1 MMIGTNKGMRVADIN
16 DQDGSLMYGPLIFE
30 SSQPVYDFT
39 ARDRFIWCASGV
51 GTDAGLVRVDMGTTV
66 EGETITG
73 GYANQLR
80 FAYANDLQY
89 AHGVTNNTTAVGF
102 IGTTNRLAFCTAQ
115 LGATVGYVYFEHAT
129 NLVSTGYLTTGAVRY
144 GTLEPKN
151 FKFVRARGDYT
162 HGAMDIQ
169 TVESNNDI
177 YNVITYNASVGT
189 PEAAT
194 TQPEG
199 SHEYLS
205 YKFTLSRSASDNSK
219 GPVFKGYQ
227 VKALP
232 ATARQR
238 LLQFPLWCFDIETD
252 RYNVKTGY
260 EGRAWERI
268 QSLEDIEKSEIGRA
282 HV

>member
-129 NLVSTGYLTTGAVRY
+129 NLVSTGYITTGAVRY

-151 FKFVRARGDYT
+151 FKFIRGRGDFT
-162 HGAMDIQ
+162 HGAM
-169 TVESNNDI
+169 
-177 YNVITYNASVGT
+177 
-189 PEAAT
+189 
-194 TQPEG
+194 
-199 SHEYLS
+199 
-205 YKFTLSRSASDNSK
+205 
-219 GPVFKGYQ
+219 
-227 VKALP
+227 
-232 ATARQR
+232 
-238 LLQFPLWCFDIETD
+238 
-252 RYNVKTGY
+252 
-260 EGRAWERI
+260 
-268 QSLEDIEKSEIGRA
+268 EIGRA